1 MLFTTVGTR
10 HACFPPRWAGIV
22 RMWAPPHTDPREGIS
37 PYRFRFFRACRRLLS
52 AYFAAR
58 FARVPPSGLTRIFA
72 RGIPYARP
80 GGHTCTSTIPASII
94 SWTVIL
100 NPFRSSMV
108 GSLAHLSPLVNP

>member
-1 MLFTTVGTR
+1 
-10 HACFPPRWAGIV
+10 
-22 RMWAPPHTDPREGIS
+22 
-37 PYRFRFFRACRRLLS
+37 LLS

-108 GSLAHLSPLVNP
+108 GSLAHPSPLVNP